1 MRGVIYARYSMD
13 NQREQSIEE
22 VGREDTAYV
31 RKNENDIVGTYID
44 KVYSAKAD
52 KRDEFHYM
60 IKTN

>member
-1 MRGVIYARYSMD
+1 MRDIPWTISASSPLKRW
-13 NQREQSIEE
+13 
-22 VGREDTAYV
+22 GREDTAYV
-31 RKNENDIVGTYID
+31 RKNGNDIVGTYID